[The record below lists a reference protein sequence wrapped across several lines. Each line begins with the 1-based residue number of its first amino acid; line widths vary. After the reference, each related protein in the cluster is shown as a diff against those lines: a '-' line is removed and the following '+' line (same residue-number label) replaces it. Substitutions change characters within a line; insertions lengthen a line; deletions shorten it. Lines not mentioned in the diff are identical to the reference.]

1 MALNG
6 YEFGKPFLLRQRV
19 RLRDLPGKTV
29 RNADVSRLARLHDAI
44 QSVHNVFKRC
54 LPVPHVIDVEIHVV
68 HAEVLK
74 TCVDHVLDVL
84 LPADSVLDL
93 FLCSRK
99 EFGGNDNVFTL
110 CEVAQCLADILFAG
124 SALIGD
130 GCVVEINTQ
139 FQSALYDLS

>member
-6 YEFGKPFLLRQRV
+6 DESGKTFLFRQCV

-29 RNADVSRLARLHDAI
+29 RNADVSRLSRLHDAAEP
-44 QSVHNVFKRC
+44 VHNVLERR
-54 LPVPHVIDVEIHVV
+54 LPVPHVIDVEIHIV

-74 TCVDHVLDVL
+74 ACVDHVLDML

-99 EFGGNDNVFTL
+99 EFGGNDNVFAL
-110 CEVAQCLADILFAG
+110 CEVAQCPADILLACA
-124 SALIGD
+124 ALVGD
-130 GCVVEINTQ
+130 GCVVEIDAQ
-139 FQSALYDLS
+139 FQAALYDLS